1 MIRSE
6 DHYEVG
12 GFMKVSRIEDMTKG
26 WFVGAFEPSVM
37 RTDACEV
44 AVTRHSAGYRLEDHY
59 HVIATEV
66 TLVLSGQARM
76 MGRDCA
82 AGEIIVVEP
91 GETSNFLAVTD
102 VVLVVV
108 KIPSVQGD
116 KYLSKAA
123 GTEKTP

>member
-1 MIRSE
+1 
-6 DHYEVG
+6 
-12 GFMKVSRIEDMTKG
+12 MKVSRIEDMTSG
-26 WFVGAFEPSVM
+26 WFVGAFEPSAM

-44 AVTRHSAGYRLEDHY
+44 AVKRHEVGYRLEDHY
-59 HVIATEV
+59 HAIATEA

-82 AGEIIVVEP
+82 PGEIIVVEP

-108 KIPSVQGD
+108 KIPSVQSD
-116 KYLSKAA
+116 KYPSKVAGPEKAA
-123 GTEKTP
+123 